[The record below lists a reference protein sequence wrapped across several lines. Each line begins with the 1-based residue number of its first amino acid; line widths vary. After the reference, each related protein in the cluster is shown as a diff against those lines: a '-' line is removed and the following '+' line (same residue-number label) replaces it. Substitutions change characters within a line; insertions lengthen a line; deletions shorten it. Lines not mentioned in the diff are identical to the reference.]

1 MASRL
6 ADILNQEYKSKGLIS
21 GASSALEKR
30 AKEKYDF
37 RNILF
42 GGSGIGSIVGRKVF
56 GKGYSATDKESKI
69 KVGSKISEES
79 SALGTGTSSVLQEIS
94 TNSKTTAQNTMALP
108 RMADDMSVM
117 KDNII
122 RLAGGRAR
130 GRSGSSNRPSASLR
144 ASNFFS
150 KSKESENAYESKFG
164 KKTSPTKIE
173 SKKDDSGILGIIG
186 GILGVLGAVFGT
198 LATTV
203 GLAVAAFTTLISGLS
218 LFGGAILGVLGFIG
232 RFLPFGKIGKVLGLI
247 GLGGLALNAF
257 GKTAANTTPG
267 ATETGK
273 EEKSGLVKGVVN
285 TAAGIGGTLAAG
297 SAISGATKLLSTG
310 AGSLREKTSTAMLD
324 AKTTSVGQL
333 AGSTPTSLWGRFM
346 HFLANR
352 KTLLFRKVGLRL
364 ATAGALLAI
373 PVVGWVI
380 ALVQLGFSLFTAYE
394 IYEAWKEFT
403 DEEDK
408 EAKGSPTQVA
418 SEKSTFSNAISSGIS
433 TFNNKLTSS
442 NEASRQSKGL
452 SPTSPSKV
460 EGSEGSKKS
469 IEEYLG
475 RSITE
480 DEYDVLTRAVYAEA
494 SRNKEEYANV
504 MAVILNRARKR
515 NSSIIDVLNEKNQF
529 QAVTGPGSTANFQKG
544 PDGNS
549 LSMINEST
557 SSLSGISKNLDS
569 FTSSNPNAYKDVGGI
584 SKFNQKMTEMKNN
597 NGKQIGQTMFA
608 ENLYGGSGKKI
619 TPEASVASS
628 SGSKFQSYAQAKTD
642 AKKSGDVII
651 ANNNNNNG
659 SQAAPAQ
666 QTASSGAPSP
676 YDNELAKILFAEM
689 TL

>member
-232 RFLPFGKIGKVLGLI
+232 RFLPFGKIGKVLGLV

-569 FTSSNPNAYKDVGGI
+569 FTSANPNAYKDVGGI

>member
-569 FTSSNPNAYKDVGGI
+569 FTSANPNAYKDVGGI

>member
-130 GRSGSSNRPSASLR
+130 GRSGSNNRPSASLR
-144 ASNFFS
+144 ATNFFS
-150 KSKESENAYESKFG
+150 KSKESETAYESKFG
-164 KKTSPTKIE
+164 KKTSPTKVE

-232 RFLPFGKIGKVLGLI
+232 RFLPFGKIGKVLGLV

-418 SEKSTFSNAISSGIS
+418 SEKSTFSNTISSGIS

-452 SPTSPSKV
+452 SSTSPSKV
-460 EGSEGSKKS
+460 EGSEGSRKS

-569 FTSSNPNAYKDVGGI
+569 FTSANPNAYKDVGGI

-619 TPEASVASS
+619 TPETSVASS